1 MSVKMKFGSKDI
13 PFVYKGDKLI
23 YPNPIKDG
31 LLLWYDFKGMRN
43 TDAGKEVA
51 KDLSGNGNHGT
62 LQNFNY
68 STSTSDFNLPDLYK
82 NTRLIVKDPSDP
94 IYSDFSNPP
103 VGAVFNNYNPVSN
116 KIVRGNIDMPALVNT
131 LVANMKLYHLYN
143 DSVFLENAE
152 LIGAYISSLVRKFS
166 FYGADTWVVPNRVS
180 LIDGEWTPLYGEVN
194 TRTLLQAIYALSE
207 VLKVTGSYGSEVYQL
222 TQTIGL
228 IHNNIKSR
236 VTEGELR
243 AAMNGAV
250 YEYAYINEDTNALVF
265 SWGEFGISS
274 SDMIAKAMNSY
285 IESMGEDVIYD
296 NQGTEFT
303 PQQILDGA
311 AEHIKAVYDS
321 GALTMEPTGLPY
333 SFLQANGES
342 ETGMNWD
349 WVDTQERGDTWFT
362 NDTTLWIIEGISRL
376 SQLTEIEGLYDIAK
390 TYRDNFLA
398 LRELNHDSYDD
409 KGDTRVIFYDRYNF
423 DGSHLTD
430 DVSISISGTALLWE
444 VDEILGIKD
453 SVLHSQMRDTLDAHI
468 ITSENSDINGAF
480 GWDANDANSFIE
492 MKATGE
498 IYFSPFIQADLS
510 VSSGYKDNTLVFDG
524 VDDSLTIPELELD
537 ETAMTVMHDGKLYA
551 YEDDK
556 VFTVGEDGEIIGSG
570 KNVLLSPQENL
581 TVGDYHFNNSKSFI
595 IDDSRESGYRIKY
608 SNYERTG
615 VSSSLYLYS
624 PDGDTFTKDIT
635 GETIS
640 FSFWMRGSTP
650 FMFGSKMIGT
660 EWTLWTWT
668 GRKTTSNNH
677 YYITR
682 DETLNWFE
690 ISDVKV
696 EIGDSVTSYSPS
708 PFDYKSTTLSPT
720 SLTDLQLYNKTLRKD
735 ELLHNAESKG
745 LKKLKPGVV
754 VQDGLVLHY
763 DFSHES
769 NTSEYKG
776 KAFDYSG
783 NGNHGVLNNFNF
795 TEESG
800 YKDKGLKY
808 DNVDDFVTPDL
819 KTRVTDFTIL
829 STVYFSEVGS
839 GMIWGGTPSAF
850 YLRRNLGHGL
860 HGSIYINGG
869 EGIAG
874 KQMSTTASNVFVT
887 DEAKK
892 INVGMVVD
900 NESQTYSLIANG
912 EIIRSI
918 SISEE
923 LETAPFLLTHVGT
936 WPTLNY
942 SNLDG
947 SMHSFQMYNR
957 ALTPEEIAHN
967 YQIEKEKF
975 DITEGEI

>member
-1 MSVKMKFGSKDI
+1 MKFGSKDI
-13 PFVYKGDKLI
+13 PFVYKGDKLV

-31 LLLWYDFKGMRN
+31 LLLWYDFRGMRN
-43 TDAGKEVA
+43 TDATKEVA

-68 STSTSDFNLPDLYK
+68 STSDFNLPELYK
-82 NTRLIVKDPSDP
+82 NTKLIVKDPSDP
-94 IYSDFSNPP
+94 IYSDYPNPP

-152 LIGAYISSLVRKFS
+152 IIGNYISSLVRNFS

-180 LIDGEWTPLYGEVN
+180 LIDGEWTPLYGEIN
-194 TRTLLQAIYALSE
+194 TRSLLQAVYALSE
-207 VLKVTGSYGSEVYQL
+207 VLKVTGLYGSEVYQL

-228 IHNNIKSR
+228 MHNNIKSR
-236 VTEGELR
+236 VTGGELR
-243 AAMNGAV
+243 VAMNGAV
-250 YEYAYINEDTNALVF
+250 YEYIYANEDTNALGF
-265 SWGEFGISS
+265 SWTEFGISS

-296 NQGTEFT
+296 SQGTEFT

-333 SFLQANGES
+333 SFLRADSES

-376 SQLTEIEGLYDIAK
+376 SQLTGIEGLYNIAK

-423 DGSHLTD
+423 DGSHLSD

-444 VDEILGIKD
+444 VDEVLGIKD
-453 SVLHSQMRDTLDAHI
+453 GALHSQMRDTLEAHI
-468 ITSENSDINGAF
+468 ITDKNSDINGAF
-480 GWDANDANSFIE
+480 GWDANDATSFIE

-498 IYFSPFIQADLS
+498 IYSSPFIQADSS

-524 VDDSLTIPELELD
+524 VDDSLTIPELVLD
-537 ETAMTVMHDGKLYA
+537 ETAMTVVQDGKIYS

-556 VFTVGEDGEIIGSG
+556 VMTVGEDGEIVSSG
-570 KNVLLSPQENL
+570 KNLLPSFYDGAWFKRQSVFAISPYHLRSAKGVRQAIIATIVLDVKPNTDYTIFVNSDLGRTRISGDSGSIMGYQSGDFSRVFNTSTNESVEVELGVFSGYVGEEINFSNVLLCQGRL
-581 TVGDYHFNNSKSFI
+581 TQLSF
-595 IDDSRESGYRIKY
+595 
-608 SNYERTG
+608 
-615 VSSSLYLYS
+615 
-624 PDGDTFTKDIT
+624 
-635 GETIS
+635 
-640 FSFWMRGSTP
+640 TP
-650 FMFGSKMIGT
+650 APK
-660 EWTLWTWT
+660 
-668 GRKTTSNNH
+668 
-677 YYITR
+677 
-682 DETLNWFE
+682 
-690 ISDVKV
+690 
-696 EIGDSVTSYSPS
+696 
-708 PFDYKSTTLSPT
+708 DYKTTTLSPA

-745 LKKLKPGVV
+745 LKQLKPGVV

-769 NTSEYKG
+769 NTSEYKD

-800 YKDKGLKY
+800 YGGNKLLFDG
-808 DNVDDFVTPDL
+808 VDDYISFNNPIPSQTPETQSWSVELIFSVRGDNAI
-819 KTRVTDFTIL
+819 FSIL
-829 STVYFSEVGS
+829 SG
-839 GMIWGGTPSAF
+839 W
-850 YLRRNLGHGL
+850 NLGIQVRPYSPSQLRLLNYTHTSGHL
-860 HGSIYINGG
+860 Y
-869 EGIAG
+869 
-874 KQMSTTASNVFVT
+874 SNVVMQK
-887 DEAKK
+887 DEAIHAVFSYDCNTMENK
-892 INVGMVVD
+892 ITV
-900 NESQTYSLIANG
+900 NG
-912 EIIRSI
+912 EREFNKIQREFEIPTGI
-918 SISEE
+918 SNEI
-923 LETAPFLLTHVGT
+923 FL
-936 WPTLNY
+936 
-942 SNLDG
+942 SNKAQSKIL
-947 SMHSFQMYNR
+947 SLKIYNR
-957 ALTPEEIAHN
+957 PLTAEEIAHN
-967 YQIEKEKF
+967 YAIDKQKF
-975 DITEGEI
+975 NII

>member
-13 PFVYKGDKLI
+13 PFVYKGDKLV

-31 LLLWYDFKGMRN
+31 LLLWYDFRGMRN

-94 IYSDFSNPP
+94 IYSDFPNPP

-131 LVANMKLYHLYN
+131 LIANMKLYHLYN

-376 SQLTEIEGLYDIAK
+376 SQLTGIEGLYNIAK

-556 VFTVGEDGEIIGSG
+556 VLTVGEGGEIIGGS
-570 KNVLLSPQENL
+570 ENL
-581 TVGDYHFNNSKSFI
+581 LVTPKNTFSEI
-595 IDDSRESGYRIKY
+595 ETRTYRIRNGVVYWTQRK
-608 SNYERTG
+608 SNTG
-615 VSSSLYLYS
+615 GSLPL
-624 PDGDTFTKDIT
+624 
-635 GETIS
+635 ETYAS
-640 FSFWMRGSTP
+640 DLESDMTFSFKTNNDKNIRYYVNSVASGTKYVTGTIVKENDYFVVSMVLTNFIASPRIYFYGTNPLDPVSEVKFWDFSLVRGN
-650 FMFGSKMIGT
+650 
-660 EWTLWTWT
+660 TLPKEYSLAPSDY
-668 GRKTTSNNH
+668 KTT
-677 YYITR
+677 
-682 DETLNWFE
+682 TL
-690 ISDVKV
+690 
-696 EIGDSVTSYSPS
+696 TPA
-708 PFDYKSTTLSPT
+708 

-800 YKDKGLKY
+800 YDGSELKF
-808 DNVDDFVTPDL
+808 DGIDDYITTQGFANHLPTL
-819 KTRVTDFTIL
+819 KDFTIQL
-829 STVYFSEVGS
+829 AYKRNTYVDTTVVFGNRTGVFEGAGGNGIELRSNANGYSFYIDDGVSYRNNLVPYQNEQTDLITLVRENGNVSTYFGGDFEKVLDLSEVGDISS
-839 GMIWGGTPSAF
+839 GREMF
-850 YLRRNLGHGL
+850 LG
-860 HGSIYINGG
+860 SRPNNSYQDDG
-869 EGIAG
+869 ELF
-874 KQMSTTASNVFVT
+874 SF
-887 DEAKK
+887 K
-892 INVGMVVD
+892 I
-900 NESQTYSLIANG
+900 
-912 EIIRSI
+912 
-918 SISEE
+918 
-923 LETAPFLLTHVGT
+923 
-936 WPTLNY
+936 
-942 SNLDG
+942 
-947 SMHSFQMYNR
+947 YNR
-957 ALTPEEIAHN
+957 PLTPEEIAHN
-967 YQIEKEKF
+967 YAIEKEKF
-975 DITEGEI
+975 NIG